1 MATMIESE
9 AIRKASTLVASLGLD
24 FGPLVA
30 CRHITKSLLGEM
42 VQIADPCVPEYVID
56 ARLALTMRDRWVVE
70 FAKQLPDGVVE
81 CPSTICIRVFDDT
94 GEVQMV

>member
-24 FGPLVA
+24 VGPLVA

-42 VQIADPCVPEYVID
+42 VQIAEARQPEYNLPVID
-56 ARLALTMRDRWVVE
+56 KVAC
-70 FAKQLPDGVVE
+70 G
-81 CPSTICIRVFDDT
+81 IR
-94 GEVQMV
+94 GH